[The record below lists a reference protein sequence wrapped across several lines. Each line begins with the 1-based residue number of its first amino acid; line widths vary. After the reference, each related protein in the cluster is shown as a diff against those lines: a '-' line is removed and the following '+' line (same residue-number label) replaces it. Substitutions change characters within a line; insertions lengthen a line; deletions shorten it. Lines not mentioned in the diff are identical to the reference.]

1 MPTALTFPTTST
13 AAEIA
18 TAALAEWGITVHPDE
33 ESLIGGHKNT
43 WLIIGSDQS
52 AGGFPDMRRPYVVL
66 YVYTDENDEVWVHQ
80 PIESPFDSW
89 HVVVGSGTSASTGT
103 STGREQLDFTERTP
117 GIAQVAEHI
126 ANWLTTPQN

>member
-1 MPTALTFPTTST
+1 
-13 AAEIA
+13 
-18 TAALAEWGITVHPDE
+18 VH
-33 ESLIGGHKNT
+33 
-43 WLIIGSDQS
+43 
-52 AGGFPDMRRPYVVL
+52 R
-66 YVYTDENDEVWVHQ
+66 

-89 HVVVGSGTSASTGT
+89 HVVVGSGASASA